1 MYLTRTI
8 DEKQPKERKSWF
20 KRLFAWKIRKS
31 VEDDTLSDSIL
42 SDVGSKDAPVLKT
55 SVDTNG
61 SSTEPLSLPRR
72 PPETTSEEPKFPL
85 FVGKYDYFSRTDG
98 DLNFKKGDLLYIVHK
113 DEGDWWV
120 ARSKQTEQEGY
131 IPSNYVVKYNSL
143 NAKE

>member
-1 MYLTRTI
+1 M
-8 DEKQPKERKSWF
+8 
-20 KRLFAWKIRKS
+20 FAWKIRNS

-42 SDVGSKDAPVLKT
+42 SDVGSKDAPVLNT

-61 SSTEPLSLPRR
+61 ISTEPLSLPRR
-72 PPETTSEEPKFPL
+72 PPETTSEEPNFPL

-98 DLNFKKGDLLYIVHK
+98 DLNFKKGDLLYIVNK

-120 ARSKQTEQEGY
+120 ARSKQTEEEGY
-131 IPSNYVVKYNSL
+131 IPRNYVVKYNSL